1 MSATSNLNAAITLLL
16 NLTAAAGKVSALI
29 AQARSE
35 GREELT
41 TEEMAGLRATDDAA
55 RADLVGAIDAA
66 NAQGSSG

>member
-1 MSATSNLNAAITLLL
+1 MSSTKNLNVAITALL

-41 TEEMAGLRATDDAA
+41 DEELAGLQGADDSA
-55 RADLVGAIDAA
+55 RDHLVGAIEAA
-66 NAQGSSG
+66 KGG